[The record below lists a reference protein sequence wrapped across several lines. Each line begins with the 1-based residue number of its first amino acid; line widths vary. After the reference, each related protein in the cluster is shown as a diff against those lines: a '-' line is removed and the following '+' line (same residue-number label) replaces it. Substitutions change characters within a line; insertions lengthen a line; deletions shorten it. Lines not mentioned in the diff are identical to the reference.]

1 MIGDSHTQKCVGIGE
16 NAFMTIGRTKIK
28 ITLNGSLVYYFDVWI
43 GDQVCQEAILGM
55 DFMVPLG
62 IRLDLADRMLCFPDE
77 VRISLAGRRPSYRS
91 TIQAVNITD
100 QHVVIPVSGST
111 EVRIGTIAPKSKLWV
126 RRDVAWVP
134 TVTTGLGRSNHMQLT
149 NISERKV
156 ILGHGLPLGLL
167 MINDMVPRS
176 PGYVSVGSRRYQDWQ
191 TLAFKAT
198 TDQTDAMIQYDSE
211 PHVIRLV
218 YRTTTQTLARSKEK
232 KENDEKAIKRVNDE
246 DYRRS

>member
-1 MIGDSHTQKCVGIGE
+1 
-16 NAFMTIGRTKIK
+16 
-28 ITLNGSLVYYFDVWI
+28 
-43 GDQVCQEAILGM
+43 
-55 DFMVPLG
+55 
-62 IRLDLADRMLCFPDE
+62 
-77 VRISLAGRRPSYRS
+77 
-91 TIQAVNITD
+91 
-100 QHVVIPVSGST
+100 
-111 EVRIGTIAPKSKLWV
+111 
-126 RRDVAWVP
+126 
-134 TVTTGLGRSNHMQLT
+134 MQLT

-198 TDQTDAMIQYDSE
+198 TDQTDAMIQYDTE

-232 KENDEKAIKRVNDE
+232 EETKYKEFLRVTRRTTDDHGRLHRAYRSRRFTRLKTRIKIGQTCCSNRTK
-246 DYRRS
+246 RGFWSTK